1 MKRGLFLLLVSALSS
16 YGFLGLNE
24 PPGNA
29 GNDLFTAGKYDEA
42 INKYGEA
49 LVDDP
54 DSAPLNFNMGD
65 AHYKSG
71 NYSEALASFG
81 RVRAEADSEREARVA
96 YNIGNVKHRVAAQA
110 EADKPQDALK
120 GYAEALASYRRAL
133 GINPR
138 DEDAKFNYELT
149 VKRIKDL
156 KERLEKEKQQQQE
169 NQDKQQE
176 EQKQDEQQQDQQQQA
191 EDQQQQKQEEQQE
204 QKQEQGEQQE
214 EKQEE
219 KQEQA
224 QQEQGDKQKEQQQV
238 QKPEQGEQQEQQEA
252 QAAEGEEAGEKDEM
266 NKREASALVD
276 AARNDELRPEEFVRR
291 VQGGALAQPAQDW

>member
-156 KERLEKEKQQQQE
+156 KERLEKEKQQQ
-169 NQDKQQE
+169 
-176 EQKQDEQQQDQQQQA
+176 
-191 EDQQQQKQEEQQE
+191 KQEEQQE